1 MLLDKRQIELAGVQL
16 AVLASKNVA
25 GAVSNRFQA
34 IRNKKSL
41 EEACN
46 SYEEIINELIAE
58 RSQIIAIAQ
67 AHETELKRYTLGDE
81 DIEYLQGT
89 ASAALDVVASF
100 SPSTNLE
107 SFESLKSLISVDTLK
122 AMRLLSS
129 ATNCPLSTI
138 SLDMRPA
145 AGMWAFPYRTT
156 CALGLLFFRRA
167 ASVVSI
173 AHAYY
178 WTHRTTMPTRMTAV
192 PGYRA
197 SWLGDLARN
206 R

>member
-1 MLLDKRQIELAGVQL
+1 MANWFCEPLECNARKMRRAKSIAPLSRGSRGGRSDSRRWSKFLWEIAL
-16 AVLASKNVA
+16 AV
-25 GAVSNRFQA
+25 
-34 IRNKKSL
+34 
-41 EEACN
+41 
-46 SYEEIINELIAE
+46 
-58 RSQIIAIAQ
+58 
-67 AHETELKRYTLGDE
+67 RYGDSCCE
-81 DIEYLQGT
+81 
-89 ASAALDVVASF
+89 V
-100 SPSTNLE
+100 
-107 SFESLKSLISVDTLK
+107 
-122 AMRLLSS
+122 RLLSS

-145 AGMWAFPYRTT
+145 AGMWAFPYRAT

>member
-1 MLLDKRQIELAGVQL
+1 MCPERVILLLDKRQIELVGVQL

-25 GAVSNRFQA
+25 GAVSSRFQA

-67 AHETELKRYTLGDE
+67 AYETELKRYTLGDE

-107 SFESLKSLISVDTLK
+107 SFESLKSLISMDTLK
-122 AMRLLSS
+122 AMRLLGFDHKK
-129 ATNCPLSTI
+129 AIGDPLIEACARAITNGLGGGVKKGP
-138 SLDMRPA
+138 
-145 AGMWAFPYRTT
+145 GMASRQNVSD
-156 CALGLLFFRRA
+156 GKRR
-167 ASVVSI
+167 
-173 AHAYY
+173 
-178 WTHRTTMPTRMTAV
+178 
-192 PGYRA
+192 
-197 SWLGDLARN
+197 
-206 R
+206 